1 MKGYKMTI
9 TINAADVIK
18 AQQFKKEMSVEDF
31 SKTDEFKTLEQAGLM
46 SVEPNKLY
54 SKSVKTLKLNLRKV

>member
-1 MKGYKMTI
+1 MKI
-9 TINAADVIK
+9 TINAADIIK

-31 SKTDEFKTLEQAGLM
+31 TQTNEYKKLNEAGLM

-54 SKSVKTLKLNLRKV
+54 NKSVKTLKLNLRKV

>member
-1 MKGYKMTI
+1 MKI

-18 AQQFKKEMSVEDF
+18 AQQFKKEISVEDF